1 MGFMRGHRCP
11 PINDENPVNEEVD
24 IELYGDGES

>member
-1 MGFMRGHRCP
+1 MHRHRCP
-11 PINDENPVNEEVD
+11 PIDDKDPVNEEVD

>member
-1 MGFMRGHRCP
+1 MHAHRCP
-11 PINDENPVNEEVD
+11 PINNEDPVNEEVD